1 MKVETPEQWAKR
13 VAQEIR
19 AGKLSP
25 APVEEPAKDD
35 AAMEKAIKL
44 AKEIGRER
52 AAAQRSNRE
61 VLRHYMVGEE

>member
-13 VAQEIR
+13 VAQEIK
-19 AGKLSP
+19 AGQINP
-25 APVEEPAKDD
+25 PPVEDPAKDD